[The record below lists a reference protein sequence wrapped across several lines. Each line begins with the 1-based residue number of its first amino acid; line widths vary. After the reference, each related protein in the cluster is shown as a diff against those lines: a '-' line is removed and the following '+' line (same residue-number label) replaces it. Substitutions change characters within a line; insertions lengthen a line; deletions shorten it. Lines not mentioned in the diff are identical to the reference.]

1 MYGMSFRRSKIIHRL
16 GATTLPLAIP
26 EETVPQLTTVAKPDG
41 FQFELLLSVAPTERE
56 ITRVR
61 IGPYHFKDE
70 YRPRSAFGGLMAT
83 GGPES
88 AFWMHR
94 SVPPRWSRPKWIIA
108 VDEPDQPVYL
118 EWNGHL
124 APGELG
130 VIRFISIYPPGG
142 LRAGLVLY
150 RGDEPAC
157 YGVTGPNY
165 EQFELGHGGH

>member
-1 MYGMSFRRSKIIHRL
+1 MAL
-16 GATTLPLAIP
+16 LTADDV
-26 EETVPQLTTVAKPDG
+26 VPQLTTIAKPDG
-41 FQFELLLSVAPTERE
+41 FQFELMLNVGADEKE

-70 YRPRSAFGGLMAT
+70 FRPKAILGGLIAS

-88 AFWMHR
+88 AFWMHKN
-94 SVPPRWSRPKWIIA
+94 VPPRWSRPKWVIA
-108 VDEPDQPVYL
+108 EDEPDQPLYL

-124 APGELG
+124 APGDMG

-142 LRAGLVLY
+142 LRAGLVIY
-150 RGDEPAC
+150 RGQEPTY

-165 EQFELGHGGH
+165 EQFEIGSHDH